1 MTKKK
6 KRRKLKLK
14 RFFLTMVLLG
24 LLFSVGFLIATMPV
38 KNIYVKG
45 NNYVSE
51 DEIISASG
59 IDLESSFLLIN
70 SKNIIK
76 KIKKNEFIKKV
87 KIYKKIG
94 NKLILSVNEY
104 KILCLDNDNNLVL
117 ENGKVL
123 ENKYNL
129 TDIPV
134 MINIID
140 NKDVKKNFLKKFS
153 LINSN
158 ILRQISQI
166 EYSPVDVDA
175 DRFILY
181 MDDGNEV
188 IITLTKIQKL
198 NKYNNIVEKMD
209 GNFGIIYLDSG
220 NYIELK
226 EKIQKIEPN
235 NNSNLNNEE

>member
-70 SKNIIK
+70 SKSIIK